1 MAPPQFLLVEPI
13 AKTHFPPLGLMKISS
28 MLKKQYKNCYVFSQ
42 IGTGIPKG
50 MYQPD
55 KIYITSLFTWDCDSV
70 VKSIH
75 FYQDRFPKAEINIG
89 GIAASLMPEYIK
101 QKTGLDPHVGL
112 MKEAEACSP
121 DYSVTFGRKLRA
133 SITFTSRG
141 CPRHCD
147 FCAVRKHEPLFTVR
161 NDWEKDVSPS
171 HSKIIFWDNNWLASP
186 NFKDDCEKIEKFN
199 KSIDFNQG
207 LDARF
212 YTERKAKALAK
223 INLDPIRFA
232 FDDIKYESSVLK
244 AIRLAKRYSKKEIR
258 VYVLYN
264 FKDSPEDFYYRIN
277 LLNGENVLSFPM
289 EYRQVTHSK
298 IRFPGKNWNK
308 ALLRALKM
316 SLLFYYRKGMITESR
331 KSFISIYGK
340 TPKEFID
347 KLYKIYEYDKSL
359 KRQKNKRR
367 EQN

>member
-13 AKTHFPPLGLMKISS
+13 AKTPFPPLGLLKISS
-28 MLKKQYKNCYVFSQ
+28 MLRKRYTNCSVFSQ
-42 IGTGIPKG
+42 IGIGIPKG
-50 MYQPD
+50 LYQLD
-55 KIYITSLFTWDCDSV
+55 KIYITSLFTWDLESV
-70 VKSIH
+70 IKTIH
-75 FYQDRFPKAEINIG
+75 FYQDRFPKAEIEVG

-101 QKTGLDPHVGL
+101 QKTGLDSHIGL
-112 MKEAEACSP
+112 MKEAEAYSP
-121 DYSVTFGRKLRA
+121 DYSMTFSRNLRA

-161 NDWEKDVSPS
+161 NDWEKDIYPS
-171 HSKIIFWDNNWLASP
+171 YSRIIFWDNNWLASP
-186 NFKDDCEKIEKFN
+186 NFTDDCEKIKKLN

-207 LDARF
+207 LDARL
-212 YTERKAKALAK
+212 YDERKAKSLAK

-232 FDDIKYESSVLK
+232 YDDIKYESSVFK
-244 AIRLAKRYSKKEIR
+244 AIRLAKKYSKKEIR

-264 FKDSPEDFYYRIN
+264 FKDSPEDFYNRIN
-277 LLNGENVLSFPM
+277 FLNRENVLSFPM
-289 EYRQVTHSK
+289 EYRQITNLK
-298 IRFPGKNWNK
+298 ARFPGKNWNK

-316 SLLFYYRKGMITESR
+316 SLLFYYHKGMITESR

-340 TPKEFID
+340 NPKEFID

-359 KRQKNKRR
+359 KRQKNKMRG
-367 EQN
+367 NN